1 MQALSFRTARVATHA
16 TKSTKKVS
24 TTERQGGVGYRKYEG
39 DALWLP
45 STSRPEWLD
54 GSLPGDRGFDPLG
67 LAKPGAFVQIG
78 ERGLRAAAP
87 RVHQSFKE

>member
-1 MQALSFRTARVATHA
+1 MNVLLTRSANKVATQA

-24 TTERQGGVGYRKYEG
+24 GSERQGGAGYKKYAG

-45 STSRPEWLD
+45 SISRPDWLD

-67 LAKPGAFVQIG
+67 LSKPGTFVQIG
-78 ERGLRAAAP
+78 KPCAVLVTDKGC
-87 RVHQSFKE
+87 